1 MTFRDRY
8 IQEHSAAQFSDIK
21 VKDCTCMDG
30 YCEKSDCLLSDGSC
44 KHECDC
50 TVCGGRENFDD
61 CKETKE
67 TEINNMEYSKM
78 KKDEL
83 VKQIEELNDELKKLE
98 KYKKYE
104 DGADEMKAMMDI
116 YAERGF
122 SREEVFRLIE
132 LAAKIQR
139 C

>member
-1 MTFRDRY
+1 MTFRERY
-8 IQEHSAAQFSDIK
+8 IQEHSEEEFYEIK
-21 VKDCTCMDG
+21 FKECPFMHG
-30 YCEKSDCLLSDGSC
+30 YCEQSDCLNPDGSC

-50 TVCGGRENFDD
+50 TVCWGRENFDD

-67 TEINNMEYSKM
+67 TETNNMNYSKM